1 MTVEVR
7 LRPEAEQDLADAA
20 TWYEEQRAG
29 LGLEFLHEAQVVL
42 SSIAERP
49 LSYPLVHRESRR
61 ALVRRFP
68 FGVFYR
74 VELSQ
79 VVVIGILHGSRDPE
93 LWKGRL
99 R

>member
-1 MTVEVR
+1 MTAEIR

-29 LGLEFLHEAQVVL
+29 LGLEFLQEAQVVL

-49 LSYPLVHRESRR
+49 LAYQVVHRAAHR
-61 ALVRRFP
+61 ALLRRFP

-74 VELSQ
+74 VEPDN
-79 VVVIGILHGSRDPE
+79 VVVIGILHGSRDPNS
-93 LWKGRL
+93 WKART
-99 R
+99 